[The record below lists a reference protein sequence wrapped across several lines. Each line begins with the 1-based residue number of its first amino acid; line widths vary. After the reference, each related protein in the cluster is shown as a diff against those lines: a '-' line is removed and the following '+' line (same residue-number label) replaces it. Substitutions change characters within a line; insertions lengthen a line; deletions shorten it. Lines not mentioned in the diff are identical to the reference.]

1 MWREASFYRD
11 NIFTRVL
18 IGFNLQ
24 TQFLTVHFSVKSKM
38 EISPL
43 VTDGGTQTTSFLK
56 KESMMSKEHMHVIL
70 YSSFY
75 YFNFIKQKPE

>member
-1 MWREASFYRD
+1 
-11 NIFTRVL
+11 
-18 IGFNLQ
+18 
-24 TQFLTVHFSVKSKM
+24 M

-43 VTDGGTQTTSFLK
+43 VTDSGTQTTSFLK